1 MLTAG
6 TTPRVRVGGRLGAMA
21 GETGL
26 TGEAIEG
33 ILVEML
39 GSDAMASLQSRD
51 IDFAFSWRQV
61 ARVRGNAFMQRGEP
75 AVALRLIPSRIP
87 SFEEL
92 GLPPAI
98 AWAAELPQGLVL
110 LTGPSGSGKSTTL
123 ASVID
128 HINSHRELHILTVED
143 PIEFVHDHKLS
154 VVNQRE
160 IGLDCDS
167 FQGALYSALREDP
180 DVLLVGE
187 MRDLESIQIALTM
200 AETGHLVFA
209 TLHTNDTGQ
218 ALDRI
223 VDVFPSERQ
232 EHIRTQL
239 AACLNAVIAQRLL
252 PSNPEGMVAAFEI
265 LVATPAVR
273 NVLREGKTNQLR
285 NIITTGS
292 KDGMVT
298 LEASMARL
306 VRAGLVTYEA
316 AAAATMH
323 PSELTRALEPMLSPT
338 PR

>member
-1 MLTAG
+1 
-6 TTPRVRVGGRLGAMA
+6 
-21 GETGL
+21 
-26 TGEAIEG
+26 
-33 ILVEML
+33 
-39 GSDAMASLQSRD
+39 
-51 IDFAFSWRQV
+51 
-61 ARVRGNAFMQRGEP
+61 
-75 AVALRLIPSRIP
+75 
-87 SFEEL
+87 
-92 GLPPAI
+92 
-98 AWAAELPQGLVL
+98 
-110 LTGPSGSGKSTTL
+110 
-123 ASVID
+123 
-128 HINSHRELHILTVED
+128 
-143 PIEFVHDHKLS
+143 VHEHKRS

-160 IGLDCDS
+160 LGLDCES
-167 FQGALYSALREDP
+167 FEGALHSALREDP

-239 AACLNAVIAQRLL
+239 AACLNVVIAQRLL
-252 PSNPEGMVAAFEI
+252 PSIPDGMVAAFEV

-273 NVLREGKTNQLR
+273 NLLRDGKTNQLR
-285 NIITTGS
+285 NIITTSS

-306 VRAGLVTYEA
+306 VQAGLIDYEA

-323 PSELTRALEPMLSPT
+323 PNELARALTPVLSPAA
-338 PR
+338 R